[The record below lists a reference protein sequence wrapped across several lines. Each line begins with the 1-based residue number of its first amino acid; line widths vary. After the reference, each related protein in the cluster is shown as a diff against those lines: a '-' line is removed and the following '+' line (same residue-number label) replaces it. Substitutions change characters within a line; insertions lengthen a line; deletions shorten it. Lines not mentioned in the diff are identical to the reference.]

1 MDKENQKTKILTIIG
16 ILTIILMS
24 GCVNEQNEQIQ
35 SSDNKFPERIISTSP
50 ANTEILFALGL
61 EDKVVGVTT
70 YCNYPPE
77 ALEKPK
83 IGGFSTVD
91 IELIINS
98 TPDLVL
104 ASSKTGEENIKKLED
119 IGIDVI
125 VIDPKNID
133 EILENI
139 RLIGDLTGNVNEAE
153 ELTNNM
159 WERIN
164 AVKENAKKLKK
175 NNKKPKILYVMWHE
189 PLMSVGKNIKTNDLI
204 EIAGG
209 ENIYSDTKIDYPKI
223 SLESVIDRNP
233 EVIIAAVGMG
243 SGGNLTYEYIINE
256 PQLKDVNAIKN
267 NRVYRIHVDLLRP
280 SPRIVDALE
289 QFAKWIQNEN

>member
-233 EVIIAAVGMG
+233 DVIIAAVGMG

-256 PQLKDVNAIKN
+256 PRLKDVNAIKN